1 MPSLG
6 STTPFYGGSQLPNPC
21 QVIINDLPPP
31 VYVDSGKL
39 IGGTFYLNTTN
50 THFYVLSHRGAG
62 GAATWMLLSSGTP
75 GGVMTVTGDSG
86 GAISPDSFYNLNL
99 IGGLGATVVGNASSH
114 TLTIDASGSITSPLP
129 IIQGGTN
136 ATSMSNADGVVYF
149 DGTLLNTTAVGTS
162 DFVLTSNG
170 SGSAPSFKT
179 IPAMTSPLP
188 VIQGGTGV
196 TSTTSY
202 GVICG
207 GVSSTSP
214 FQNAGAG
221 IAGYFLQSNG
231 AGSLPGWTAVSP
243 AAGFTVINIQTITS
257 NAVYIPSPGMM
268 YCEVKILGGGGAG
281 GGSFTTTPGVSGSV
295 GGSAGEYA
303 VGVFDSA
310 TIGSSKN
317 VIIGV
322 GGTGTANT
330 SGGNGTTTS
339 FGTLMTANGGGGGGI
354 TGILSASAFLNGSP
368 GGTGGTG
375 GSYRIPGARA
385 PWGGVLIDLS
395 VPIQLSLTSGG
406 ADSQLG
412 AGGNPGVVTSPEN
425 GLGYG
430 SGGGGA
436 GSSNSAGQAGG
447 NGAPGVAIITEYI

>member
-207 GVSSTSP
+207 GASSTSP

-257 NAVYIPSPGMM
+257 SATYIPTPGMM
-268 YCEVKILGGGGAG
+268 YCHVEEVGGGGAG
-281 GGSFTTTPGVSGSV
+281 GGSVAAGASHSV
-295 GGSAGEYA
+295 GTGGSAGEYA
-303 VGVFDSA
+303 IGVFDAS
-310 TIGSSKN
+310 TIGASQS
-317 VIIGV
+317 VIIGS
-322 GGTGTANT
+322 GGTGAAGTT
-330 SGGNGTTTS
+330 GGSGGNTS
-339 FGTLMTANGGGGGGI
+339 FGTLMSAFGGGGGAT
-354 TGILSASAFLNGSP
+354 TGPVTNTTLIFSNA

-375 GSYRIPGARA
+375 GYVRIAR
-385 PWGGVLIDLS
+385 
-395 VPIQLSLTSGG
+395 
-406 ADSQLG
+406 
-412 AGGNPGVVTSPEN
+412 
-425 GLGYG
+425 G
-430 SGGGGA
+430 S
-436 GSSNSAGQAGG
+436 
-447 NGAPGVAIITEYI
+447 